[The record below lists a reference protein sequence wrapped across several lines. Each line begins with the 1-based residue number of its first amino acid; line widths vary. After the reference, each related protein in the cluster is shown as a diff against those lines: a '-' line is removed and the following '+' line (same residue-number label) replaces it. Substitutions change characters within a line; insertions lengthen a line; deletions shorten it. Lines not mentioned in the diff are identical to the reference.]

1 MQERRRRIA
10 NILGVALGVV
20 LVIGFGLGRVMGGA
34 PTPPASCD
42 DPTSWDQAG
51 DHVGRD
57 AAVAGPVADVRT
69 VEDVGGA
76 PTFVNLGNPHPEPE
90 RFDIVIYEDVRAE
103 FETAP
108 QSQLDGQDVC
118 VVGRVRERDG
128 VPQIVL
134 DAAWSI
140 EVR

>member
-1 MQERRRRIA
+1 MQGRRRQIA

-20 LVIGFGLGRVMGGA
+20 LVVGFGLGRVIGGA
-34 PTPPASCD
+34 PSPPASCD
-42 DPTSWDQAG
+42 DPTPWQRAS
-51 DHVGRD
+51 DHVGEE
-57 AAVAGPVADVRT
+57 AAVVGPVAEVRT

-76 PTFVNLGNPHPEPE
+76 PTFVNVGAPHPEPE

-103 FETAP
+103 LGADP
-108 QSQLDGQDVC
+108 AQQLADEEVC
-118 VVGRVRERDG
+118 VVGRLRERDG
-128 VPQIVL
+128 VPQVVL